1 MRNQN
6 IKISSFKKGLL
17 NISTII
23 FVLSSS
29 KAVVS
34 AEQNN
39 VIRDSYVFE
48 QNQLIYTTDEM
59 FSFDIK
65 SYLESNAPHLID
77 YAEVISHWSGYS
89 SISPKVIIALIE
101 QQTGLVSNEYLDVSV
116 YYKPMGSLSDKH
128 GFSEQVEDVA
138 VKLAKYFYK
147 TNDKTD
153 LTAKTSLEQLFEGHQ
168 SRNIDNNSGIGEFYD
183 IYYRLFPNEPTVE
196 SDSSKLSNKQ
206 YLFNLP
212 PDNLLQLPYLV
223 NKAWRYGGTHTNNGS
238 GSFPQSSLDLNNGGS
253 WGSNTSNIWV
263 ASAAPGRAK
272 VHSSCNLEI
281 IHPGGWSTTYYH
293 LDNIK
298 VRTNDTVTRNQ
309 KVANYANNKP
319 QALCQGGHSTGPH
332 QHFSLKKDGRYQH
345 LNNVKL
351 SGFKVHTG
359 RDSYDS
365 DCRYFWLEKN
375 NTKYCAWTKLTNP
388 GVPDGPGPDPDPDD
402 KALKNGV
409 PVTGLS
415 ASKGKQAY
423 YKILVPAGARN
434 LKIKISGGSGDA
446 DMHVKAGSRPTLS
459 SWDCRPYKVTQLEEC
474 NYKTP
479 KVTTY
484 YVMLHAF
491 SNYNNISLV
500 ASYDK
505 QIVEE
510 LKDDVPITGLSAEK
524 GNQKYYKID
533 IPTGASNLKIKVDGG
548 TGDVDMHVKAGTKPT
563 LSSWDCRPYK
573 TTQLE
578 VCSYK
583 TPKTG
588 SYYVLLNAFSN
599 YNNVSLE
606 ASYSN

>member
-1 MRNQN
+1 MRNQSR
-6 IKISSFKKGLL
+6 KIIFFKKRLL
-17 NISTII
+17 NVSTII

-29 KAVVS
+29 GAALS
-34 AEQNN
+34 AEQNK
-39 VIRDSYVFE
+39 VIKDGYAFE

-59 FSFDIK
+59 FNFDIK
-65 SYLESNAPHLID
+65 NYLENNAPHLVD
-77 YAEVISHWSGYS
+77 YAEVISHWSGFS
-89 SISPKVIIALIE
+89 SISPRVIIALIE
-101 QQTGLVSNEYLDVSV
+101 QQTGLISSEYLDVSI
-116 YYKPMGSLSDKH
+116 YYKPMGSLSEKY
-128 GFSEQVEDVA
+128 GFSEQIEDVA

-147 TNDKTD
+147 TNGKTR
-153 LTAKTSLEQLFEGHQ
+153 LIEKTSLEQLYEATQ
-168 SRNIDNNSGIGEFYD
+168 SQGITNNNSMDDFYET
-183 IYYRLFPNEPTVE
+183 YYRLFPNEPTID

-206 YLFNLP
+206 YFFDLP

-223 NKAWRYGGTHTNNGS
+223 GKAWRYGGTHTNNGS

-293 LDNIK
+293 LDNIQ
-298 VRTNDTVTRNQ
+298 VRTNDNIARNQ

-345 LNNVKL
+345 LNDVKL

-359 RDSYDS
+359 RNSYDS

-375 NTKYCAWTKLTNP
+375 NSKYCAWTKLTNP
-388 GVPDGPGPDPDPDD
+388 GVPGDPDPDPDD
-402 KALKNGV
+402 KVLKNGM

-415 ASKGKQAY
+415 ASKGSQDY
-423 YKILVPAGARN
+423 YKIAIPAGAYN
-434 LKIKISGGSGDA
+434 LKIKINGGSGDA
-446 DMHVKAGSRPTLS
+446 DMYVKSGTRPTLS

-474 NYKTP
+474 SYQTP

-491 SNYNNISLV
+491 SNYSNISLV
-500 ASYDK
+500 ASYDTQVVK
-505 QIVEE
+505 D
-510 LKDDVPITGLSAEK
+510 LKNGVPVTGLTATK
-524 GNQKYYKID
+524 GDQEYYKID
-533 IPTGASNLKIKVDGG
+533 VPEGASNLEIKVEGG
-548 TGDVDMHVKAGTKPT
+548 SGDVDMHVKEGAKPT

-578 VCSYK
+578 VCNYK
-583 TPKTG
+583 TPKSG

-599 YNNVSLE
+599 YSNVILE